1 MKEQTAAEKKRIA
14 ALDKKIEKLQNEVT
28 KKHQEYDAA
37 TEELMEALYER
48 YPEHKTEQI
57 QDKLYDAYVK
67 SGRDLDEIIDL
78 ILHADSWI

>member
-1 MKEQTAAEKKRIA
+1 MKEQTAAEKRRIA

-37 TEELMEALYER
+37 AEKLMEVLYER
-48 YPEHKTEQI
+48 FPERKTERI
-57 QDKLYDAYVK
+57 KDELYDAYVE

-78 ILHADSWI
+78 ILHADRWI

>member
-37 TEELMEALYER
+37 AEKLMEVLYER
-48 YPEHKTEQI
+48 YPERKTERI
-57 QDKLYDAYVK
+57 KDELYDAYVE

-78 ILHADSWI
+78 ILHAHFG

>member
-48 YPEHKTEQI
+48 YPERKTEQI

>member
-1 MKEQTAAEKKRIA
+1 MKEQTAAEKRRIA

-37 TEELMEALYER
+37 AEKLMDVLYER
-48 YPEHKTEQI
+48 YPERKTERI
-57 QDKLYDAYVK
+57 KDKLYDAYVE

-78 ILHADSWI
+78 ILHADRWI

>member
-48 YPEHKTEQI
+48 YPERKIEQI
-57 QDKLYDAYVK
+57 KDKLYDAYVK